1 MTRHFALALALS
13 ATPAAAQ
20 DFYYPDFSSLAG
32 LKLNGNAGQAGNIL
46 TVTPAANSMRGSVF
60 YDQPVDVSQG
70 FQTSFTFSFTS
81 LACGGADGMT
91 FIIHNSAMGL
101 SALGGGGSGM
111 GYGIAGQAIDNSL
124 VIEFDTWNSGG
135 FGDTDDNHVSVHT
148 MGAAEN
154 DIDEA
159 FSLGRKTVP
168 FNMSDTLT
176 HVATI
181 RYTPGLLEVF
191 IDDPVNPLLSIPY
204 DFVAGGTYAN
214 GTTAPGLDL
223 LNGDSAYVGFTAATG
238 GCNEDHNV
246 HDWAFFD
253 PFVGTNYCGPSN
265 LNSTGSSAVLS
276 AIGTES
282 VSANVIELVAED
294 LPPNQYAVFLN
305 SQTTGFSGGY
315 GGSQGNLCLGG
326 AIGFH
331 ANLVGSTGA
340 AGVYAAALDLTQV
353 PTPSGN
359 VAIQP
364 GETWHWQCW
373 YRDKNPNRTSNM
385 TDGLTITFVN

>member
-13 ATPAAAQ
+13 AAPAAAQ

-148 MGAAEN
+148 MGTAEN

-191 IDDPVNPLLSIPY
+191 IDDPVNPLLSILHALKAM
-204 DFVAGGTYAN
+204 DIMGREAWAL
-214 GTTAPGLDL
+214 AIDQLDR
-223 LNGDSAYVGFTAATG
+223 A
-238 GCNEDHNV
+238 
-246 HDWAFFD
+246 
-253 PFVGTNYCGPSN
+253 
-265 LNSTGSSAVLS
+265 
-276 AIGTES
+276 
-282 VSANVIELVAED
+282 LVAPLPEPVAAD
-294 LPPNQYAVFLN
+294 LRAIVARCRAEMGARQISIAAP
-305 SQTTGFSGGY
+305 
-315 GGSQGNLCLGG
+315 LG
-326 AIGFH
+326 
-331 ANLVGSTGA
+331 
-340 AGVYAAALDLTQV
+340 
-353 PTPSGN
+353 
-359 VAIQP
+359 
-364 GETWHWQCW
+364 
-373 YRDKNPNRTSNM
+373 R
-385 TDGLTITFVN
+385 